1 VIKDRSR
8 VPLTNVEKKTAI
20 RTFIDNVANLI
31 IEQCLVD
38 GITELITPTE
48 VYKMSDEKLGH
59 LGSESDSLRDHRNNL
74 LSREKKLNEALAICK
89 INSISAAA
97 GKFSRMIQPLPYRLS
112 GFPSNLKPNTT

>member
-1 VIKDRSR
+1 VIKDISR

-38 GITELITPTE
+38 GITELITPTT
-48 VYKMSDEKLGH
+48 VSNMSDEKLGQ
-59 LGSESDSLRDHRNNL
+59 LSSESDSLRDHRNNL

-97 GKFSRMIQPLPYRLS
+97 GKFARMIQPLPYRLS
-112 GFPSNLKPNTT
+112 GFPSNLKSNTT